1 MYEQLRNQS
10 DLKYI
15 TSWLNFSCLKVHS
28 ESLNE
33 STLKKVKFVRECKL
47 FKLGYDN
54 FNESLDVEKIVF
66 IFSSVNLSLKL
77 KQLLASG
84 LKFGIP
90 LPKSNF
96 AHFFLTF
103 EKLLR
108 PLCKPSSRIP
118 NVHNHIKSN
127 LI

>member
-1 MYEQLRNQS
+1 M
-10 DLKYI
+10 KYI

-28 ESLNE
+28 ESINE

-54 FNESLDVEKIVF
+54 FNESLDVEKIIF

-96 AHFFLTF
+96 ANFFLTF

-108 PLCKPSSRIP
+108 SLYKPPSRIP